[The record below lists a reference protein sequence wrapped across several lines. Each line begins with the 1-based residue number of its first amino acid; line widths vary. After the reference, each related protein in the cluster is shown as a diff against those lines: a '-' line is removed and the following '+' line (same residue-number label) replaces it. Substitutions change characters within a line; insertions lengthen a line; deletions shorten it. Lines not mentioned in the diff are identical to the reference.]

1 MADEKKQLLIVTGM
15 SGAGKTVVA
24 HDLEDMGY
32 FVVDNLP
39 PTLLGSFWD
48 LINNSNDFHK
58 VAVVIDLRVKSFY
71 TDLLDEV
78 NSLEDNGN
86 VQATILFLDASDDVL
101 VARYKETRRLPPLAN
116 NGKGRLLDGIQ
127 EERHILTPIKNRSN
141 YILDTSNLSTKE
153 LKKKLIN
160 AFSDRKRQPFSI
172 EVMSFGFKYGMPI
185 DADIVMDVR
194 FLPNPFYIPEL
205 RPFTGLDKRWTNMD
219 KHEMY
224 CAGHMIEAGVA
235 YYQATGKRKLLDV
248 CVRMVDHMMSIFG
261 PGKRHWVPGHEEI
274 ELALVK
280 LYQVTNEEKYLDFAY
295 WLLEERGHG
304 YGSMGGEGTWNKSY
318 YQDDKPV
325 REMTDIAG
333 HAVRCMYLYCGMA
346 DVAAIKRDSGYIAA
360 LDRLWEDVVLRNMYI
375 TGGLDPRNIMRDSR
389 RTMICQ
395 ILRRIARL
403 ALQWVWFSG
412 TNV

>member
-1 MADEKKQLLIVTGM
+1 MADDKKQLLIVTGM

-58 VAVVIDLRVKSFY
+58 VAVVIDLRVKTFY

-78 NSLEDNGN
+78 NSLEDNGT

-127 EERHILTPIKNRSN
+127 EERRILMPIKNRSN
-141 YILDTSNLSTKE
+141 YIINTSNLSTKD
-153 LKKKLIN
+153 LKQKLIN
-160 AFSDRKRQPFSI
+160 TFSDRKRQPFSI

-205 RPFTGLDKRWTNMD
+205 RPFTGLDKRVFDYVMNKEETED
-219 KHEMY
+219 F
-224 CAGHMIEAGVA
+224 
-235 YYQATGKRKLLDV
+235 YQKLLD
-248 CVRMVDHMMSIFG
+248 
-261 PGKRHWVPGHEEI
+261 
-274 ELALVK
+274 
-280 LYQVTNEEKYLDFAY
+280 
-295 WLLEERGHG
+295 LLE
-304 YGSMGGEGTWNKSY
+304 T
-318 YQDDKPV
+318 
-325 REMTDIAG
+325 
-333 HAVRCMYLYCGMA
+333 
-346 DVAAIKRDSGYIAA
+346 AIPGYIKEGKEKLTIA
-360 LDRLWEDVVLRNMYI
+360 I
-375 TGGLDPRNIMRDSR
+375 GCTGGQHRSVSIAQQLARDLSKKYPVDITHREVSR
-389 RTMICQ
+389 YIRK
-395 ILRRIARL
+395 
-403 ALQWVWFSG
+403 
-412 TNV
+412 